1 MSILTQLKER
11 PVLESCVGTMV
22 KASSLKHVP
31 MDSFADADGTPF
43 TLTSSTAASY
53 LSLKYPAWAIEALG
67 PIGLSRLSPCEFL
80 RDLNSAVTEDPT
92 TFRTKRSATWHSQLA
107 ETLFK
112 LTTEV
117 ELMSM
122 IQDICLIPL
131 HDGNW
136 TSARDQAIFFSKSGT
151 SLEIPSGIE
160 VLVVDASVE
169 SDPNRRKL
177 FASLGVKAWEAPE
190 ICRLILR
197 IHESSNFDPK
207 MLAVHQ
213 LIGHAA
219 FLYNASW
226 LPPKTADLWFAT
238 MQGERCLG
246 RKLYIPGSI
255 ETDSPAARIFAQLQ
269 KKYAVIHDD
278 YLKAFALDADWP
290 IWLASNLGL
299 SVVPRLI
306 TPQVDP
312 KPQPTQTLGIQKQ
325 LRLFEAFDFEE
336 LPNSPKQAQG
346 VTKSFARPVP
356 STPGNGLEDYQ
367 MQLMLLEQ
375 QNKKRL
381 LMARQEQDSI
391 ASGIHLPST
400 AAMATSPMES
410 SRLRFPEIQRS
421 QKDVLEER
429 GRVGTAG
436 DANWKETPTDITPP
450 ASVGDAEKTFAL
462 SEEFT
467 FMFRECFSSDV
478 LQLLRDHWQ
487 HYSQWIDGA
496 HMKWQTP
503 AFCKSS
509 QQLKKSLGAR
519 LVQTA
524 RGSLPLQETVVPM
537 IDPQLDKGGLIPA
550 VNIKDPQHLQWA
562 LLGYFDVVMKGDIHY
577 YLRCLIAI
585 SEEHRPDVDDVAYI
599 YEKIQASYKENEE
612 RIR

>member
-1 MSILTQLKER
+1 
-11 PVLESCVGTMV
+11 MV

-31 MDSFADADGTPF
+31 MDPFADEEGIPF

-53 LSLKYPAWAIEALG
+53 LSLKYPAWAVEALG
-67 PIGLSRLSPCEFL
+67 PIGLLQLSPREFL
-80 RDLNSAVTEDPT
+80 RDLNSAITEDPT

-107 ETLFK
+107 ETLVK
-112 LTTEV
+112 LTTEA
-117 ELMSM
+117 ELMPM

-136 TSARDQAIFFSKSGT
+136 TSARDQTIFFSKSGT

-160 VLVVDASVE
+160 VLVVDSSVE

-177 FASLGVKAWEAPE
+177 FAILGVKAWEAPE
-190 ICRLILR
+190 ICRLILG

-207 MLAVHQ
+207 MLAVDQ

-226 LPPKTADLWFAT
+226 QPPKTADLWFAT

-269 KKYAVIHDD
+269 KKYAVIHKN

-290 IWLASNLGL
+290 VWLANNLGL
-299 SVVPRLI
+299 SMVPHLI
-306 TPQVDP
+306 TPHVDP
-312 KPQPTQTLGIQKQ
+312 KPQPTQTFDLYENTDLLEK
-325 LRLFEAFDFEE
+325 FDFAQFVNIPGTFRPGNFEDFSS
-336 LPNSPKQAQG
+336 SPAKAQD
-346 VTKSFARPVP
+346 VTKSFPHPVAP
-356 STPGNGLEDYQ
+356 TPGGALEDYQ
-367 MQLMLLEQ
+367 MKLMLLEQ

-381 LMARQEQDSI
+381 LMARPEQDAV

-400 AAMATSPMES
+400 AAMVTSPIES
-410 SRLRFPEIQRS
+410 SPPGSLEFQRS
-421 QKDVLEER
+421 REDKLEGR
-429 GRVGTAG
+429 GRIETAG
-436 DANWKETPTDITPP
+436 DANWKETPVDVTPP
-450 ASVGDAEKTFAL
+450 ALVGDAGKTFAL

-467 FMFRECFSSDV
+467 YMFRECFSSDV

-496 HMKWQTP
+496 HMKWQNT

-509 QQLKKSLGAR
+509 EQLRKSLGSC
-519 LVQTA
+519 LVKTA

-550 VNIKDPQHLQWA
+550 VDIKDPLHLQWA
-562 LLGYFDVVMKGDIHY
+562 LLGYFDVIMKADIHY

-599 YEKIQASYKENEE
+599 YERIQASYKENEE